1 MDGDQLRPR
10 RSKRKICLETS
21 SKMDDENSTQSTVD
35 DAEFIHDGE
44 ECVTDGKEL
53 CVIDESCTSNAEKN
67 AQNKVSAS
75 EIDPHPDVSEA
86 THAITDFS
94 KGETFNKNSL
104 PRDMSAESAA
114 VVKLESAMAEGRE
127 MLSKAMNDMKEMNQQ
142 VIKEMSETM
151 GQVVNVWSEK
161 IQPFIQQPNSNISTH
176 ENAQVTRADK
186 GSKIKRPKQSSH
198 HTALVSDSSSE
209 SNSELSSDDEC
220 DTMTSRNMQLRAR
233 RSSTCKI
240 PPFTGKE
247 KWEVWFNRF
256 EDIAKR
262 RCWTEDEKLDELL
275 PRLQGV
281 AGEFVFSQLSSKSRQ
296 KYNKLV
302 KELGSRFKVVEV
314 AKTYQV
320 QFSKRVQKSGE
331 SIENFAAELK
341 RLYTKA
347 YPKRPASIRQ
357 EDLLRKFLD
366 GLCDNHVRQQVEFVK
381 QPASIDDAVVEV
393 INFIEGSKKVKF
405 GGDNGYQRK
414 TYMVRPALDSDES
427 DDDDDSDD
435 DRVARLPEKSRKPK
449 QTGTFTNQTIS
460 NSQNTGSQH
469 RSNFQSVKES
479 TDVKQSVNALLQK
492 QKEILTAIQGN
503 QQDFKGMQCRLDRL
517 EKANTSIHKGFT
529 RQPRAD
535 GQPRPITTRGNGPQ
549 VANTN
554 RRGLTRRPVVDGQCF
569 NCGTMGHFARNCPQA
584 PWLTGHVQMSVQP
597 GPMPEY
603 ANANNG
609 TDQGRQWQNSDGNNR
624 CPNRMQTQHLQSR
637 SSNDSV
643 TQATLNTMGSTQ

>member
-1 MDGDQLRPR
+1 MVFKKTWVQ
-10 RSKRKICLETS
+10 SVWKIS
-21 SKMDDENSTQSTVD
+21 V
-35 DAEFIHDGE
+35 
-44 ECVTDGKEL
+44 
-53 CVIDESCTSNAEKN
+53 
-67 AQNKVSAS
+67 
-75 EIDPHPDVSEA
+75 
-86 THAITDFS
+86 
-94 KGETFNKNSL
+94 
-104 PRDMSAESAA
+104 AA
-114 VVKLESAMAEGRE
+114 DKLESAMAKSHE
-127 MLSKAMNDMKEMNQQ
+127 MFNKAMHDTKEMNQQ
-142 VIKEMSETM
+142 VIKEMSDTM
-151 GQVVNVWSEK
+151 GKVVDVLSDK
-161 IQPFIQQPNSNISTH
+161 LQPLIQKSNSNISTH
-176 ENAQVTRADK
+176 ENAQITRTNRD
-186 GSKIKRPKQSSH
+186 SEHKRGRRSSSC
-198 HTALVSDSSSE
+198 TTLISDSSSE

-233 RSSTCKI
+233 LSSTCKI

-256 EDIAKR
+256 EEIAKR

-296 KYNKLV
+296 KYHKLV
-302 KELGSRFKVVEV
+302 TELGSRFKVVEV

-347 YPKRPASIRQ
+347 YPKGPACIRQ

-381 QPASIDDAVVEV
+381 QPVSIDDAVVEV
-393 INFIEGSKKVKF
+393 INFIEGSRKIKF
-405 GGDNGYQRK
+405 GGDNSHHRK
-414 TYMVRPALDSDES
+414 TYMVRPAIDSDET
-427 DDDDDSDD
+427 DDDGDDD

-449 QTGTFTNQTIS
+449 QTGACSANQPNS
-460 NSQNTGSQH
+460 NLQNVNDQH
-469 RSNFQSVKES
+469 RNNFQNATESTEVKE
-479 TDVKQSVNALLQK
+479 SVNALLQQ
-492 QKEILTAIQGN
+492 QKEILTAVQGN
-503 QQDFKGMQCRLDRL
+503 QQDFKGLQCRLERL
-517 EKANTSIHKGFT
+517 EKANTSTHKGFT

-584 PWLTGHVQMSVQP
+584 PWLMGYVQMSVQP
-597 GPMPEY
+597 GPMPECG
-603 ANANNG
+603 NNSF
-609 TDQGRQWQNSDGNNR
+609 DQGKQWQNFDENNR
-624 CPNRMQTQHLQSR
+624 FHNRSQTQHPQPR
-637 SSNDSV
+637 SSNHQA
-643 TQATLNTMGSTQ
+643 TQPTLNTMGSTQ